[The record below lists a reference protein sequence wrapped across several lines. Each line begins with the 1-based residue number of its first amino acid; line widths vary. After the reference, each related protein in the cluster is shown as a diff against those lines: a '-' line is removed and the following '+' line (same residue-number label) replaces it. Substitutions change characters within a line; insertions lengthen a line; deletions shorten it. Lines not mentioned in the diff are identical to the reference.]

1 MYVFMCFGKSV
12 MLHWVL
18 WASICSKV
26 LKLLFFPVL
35 ACVKTERSGWFST
48 ECETWCLGKSFWL
61 LAQIEWSPCLCF
73 TGLFMMLL
81 RQKTHSR
88 NAIVPSVINIYK
100 HKPVTNMGM
109 NVFIAW
115 VSHRMQVLSDVFYS
129 LFKMSLTGPHLW
141 NYKIMLLIK
150 ALILLSYSLQA
161 NLFLLAL

>member
-35 ACVKTERSGWFST
+35 ACVKTKRSSWFST

-88 NAIVPSVINIYK
+88 NVIVPSVINIYK
-100 HKPVTNMGM
+100 HKPVTNMEM
-109 NVFIAW
+109 NVFTPG
-115 VSHRMQVLSDVFYS
+115 VSHRTQVLSDGFHS
-129 LFKMSLTGPHLW
+129 SFKMSLTRLHLW
-141 NYKIMLLIK
+141 NYKI
-150 ALILLSYSLQA
+150 ILLVKSS
-161 NLFLLAL
+161 FLLSHTLCTQTLSLFS

>member
-18 WASICSKV
+18 WASICSKA
-26 LKLLFFPVL
+26 LKLLFFLFWL
-35 ACVKTERSGWFST
+35 ALKQKDLVGFPQSV
-48 ECETWCLGKSFWL
+48 ETWCLGKSFWL

-73 TGLFMMLL
+73 TGKRPTAEMPLF
-81 RQKTHSR
+81 
-88 NAIVPSVINIYK
+88 PSVINIYK

-115 VSHRMQVLSDVFYS
+115 VSHRTQVLSDVFYS
-129 LFKMSLTGPHLW
+129 LFKMSLTRLHLW

-150 ALILLSYSLQA
+150 ALILLSYSLHA